1 MTTELRANIALEL
14 AAECL
19 LNAVGSFPFRDDPK
33 FRDRVRALVIQD
45 WLDQDIEYLE
55 PGGSVPLSVDN
66 VFDQPVFGRL
76 LKLIFEFA
84 WEAGRA

>member
-33 FRDRVRALVIQD
+33 FRDRIRALVIQD

-55 PGGSVPLSVDN
+55 PGVVFPFPWTTSSTNPFSGASLS
-66 VFDQPVFGRL
+66 
-76 LKLIFEFA
+76 
-84 WEAGRA
+84 